1 MLRQW
6 NMVLPLGVLFMV
18 VYHAL
23 PLLNDFAT
31 DFMRIKIFGEFT
43 ISFLYAIFLIF
54 FVSLGTS
61 IIYVLR
67 ALEMEEKTP
76 W

>member
-1 MLRQW
+1 
-6 NMVLPLGVLFMV
+6 MVLPLGALFMI

-31 DFMRIKIFGEFT
+31 DFMRIRIFGEFT
-43 ISFLYAIFLIF
+43 LSFLYAIFLVF
-54 FVSLGTS
+54 FVSLSVS

-67 ALEMEEKTP
+67 ALEMEEKTS